1 MPDTRRKTGP
11 TPTRRAAQAAVT
23 GRWPLDKPMPWDM
36 PETAA
41 QTERIRDLQ
50 GGGRGRA
57 RRLFAG
63 VPHVTVLRIGPRDWV
78 RASSAKQRARAAR
91 PGRSVR

>member
-11 TPTRRAAQAAVT
+11 TPTRRDAQAAVT

-41 QTERIRDLQ
+41 QTERIRSLQ
-50 GGGRGRA
+50 GGGRARA
-57 RRLFAG
+57 RALFPRLA
-63 VPHVTVLRIGPRDWV
+63 VTVAWGAAHEGVKAP
-78 RASSAKQRARAAR
+78 SAKALRRAAR
-91 PGRSVR
+91 PGRSTR